1 LKRKLGLKRRKG
13 GCSTSFETGSG
24 FEMKNERFYT
34 PFARAIVIT

>member
-1 LKRKLGLKRRKG
+1 MKQKLGLKRRDRE
-13 GCSTSFETGSG
+13 CSTSFETGKG